1 MNKSLLLALVLGL
14 SGSTYGQV
22 WVGTDYFNSLDTGKW
37 STSYATSGSAAV
49 SVSGGKLVYTSS
61 GNASGASAQY
71 LWQQSPTTSS
81 NWLAV
86 VDVHVSALTLTT
98 NQHAV
103 ATLYAT
109 KAGDFSTYLSDK
121 LSLNNTGLSI
131 VSNEYVSGSNI
142 TGNNIATSLTDVALV
157 IGYNSTTHLL
167 TSYYDATGSSDGL
180 QLTTISQVDVSSWG
194 NSFNVA
200 IGGASDYFNVT
211 SGDVWLDNFSL
222 QAVLEPSQSVL
233 ILMGLVV
240 MITIFRN
247 RKFCFIQS

>member
-1 MNKSLLLALVLGL
+1 MNKSLLLALVLGI
-14 SGSTYGQV
+14 SASAYGQV
-22 WVGTDYFNSLDTGKW
+22 WIGTDNFNSLDTGKW
-37 STSYATSGSAAV
+37 STSYATSGSATV
-49 SVSGGKLVYTSS
+49 SVTGGEVVYTST
-61 GNASGASAQY
+61 GNASGASALY
-71 LWQQSPTTSS
+71 VWQQSPTTAS

-131 VSNEYVSGSNI
+131 VSNEYVSGSNV
-142 TGNNIATSLTDVALV
+142 TGNNITTTLTDVALV

-200 IGGASDYFNVT
+200 IGGASDYYNVS
-211 SGDVWLDNFSL
+211 SGDVTLDNFSL
-222 QAVLEPSQSVL
+222 QATPEPSQIVL
-233 ILMGLVV
+233 IAIGIIGICYVR
-240 MITIFRN
+240 FR
-247 RKFCFIQS
+247 QSRTLKV